1 MLDLNLDLALA
12 QRLAWLLRADVRK
25 GKGSSESPDE
35 AFAQWWLIQGR
46 SEYPYWSYLSDAQK
60 LALFEPAGKMAVGSL
75 EQVVPKA
82 MQLVLARR
90 PDVMQ
95 KFSVDKNVNVA
106 AVAGWFWI
114 MGLIEH
120 AMSKAVALDQIRALD
135 RPVLVDPSLDPNST
149 IETPSPTVLMRM
161 AWHLMSAEMQA
172 QMDLN
177 LSESRYRYL
186 CWFFVVARPLFKFE
200 AIIANR
206 WKSWLLQS
214 LSVSPANPA
223 LGELPRFALME
234 YALMD
239 AKTKPLLKTPNDVE
253 KLRAW
258 SQEQTKANQKW
269 AWLKQ
274 KIAYQDNG
282 LPIDTAPIWRPAEVL
297 AEAAAGT
304 AATADATKDGVA
316 AATATEATK
325 DSAGPVKTKV
335 QRPMGLNLFGFALGE
350 LGLGE
355 DLRMAVEVCK
365 AAKIP
370 YRVINIS
377 PGSDTGQADLAL
389 ADELAKGPVSLP
401 YAINVFCMPGFDV
414 ANRIFLRYGAKPFES
429 YYNIGWWPWELDV
442 WPKAWQVGFALADE
456 IWSCSEFSD
465 AMYRKSTTKPVT
477 AMPLAASVAR
487 TQTHSRAHYGLPAKA
502 YLYLY
507 VFDFNSHVVRK
518 NPQAAIDAFWLAF
531 GKAPSKAYPK
541 TAVGLVL
548 KVMNTKPQDPAWLA
562 FEKTIASDARIHLIS
577 KTLARPEVLGLIESC
592 DAYVSPHRAEGFGR
606 TLAEAMLLGKPVI
619 ATNYSGNQFFMNPE
633 VTLPV
638 DYTLEEVKTG
648 EYHFIESGDGAR
660 WAKPDTA
667 HMAKRMQ
674 EAYDHRADKVHTANT
689 KHYAQSVFAPER
701 TALIMRQRLEQLVS
715 VLQARGLLVTK

>member
-1 MLDLNLDLALA
+1 MLDLDLNLVLA
-12 QRLAWLLRADVRK
+12 QRLAWLLRSDVRK

-60 LALFEPAGKMAVGSL
+60 LALFESAGKMAVGTL
-75 EQVVPKA
+75 EQAVPKA

-106 AVAGWFWI
+106 AVAGWFWV
-114 MGLIEH
+114 MGLNEH
-120 AMSKAVALDQIRALD
+120 AMSKAVALDHIRTLD
-135 RPVLVDPSLDPNST
+135 RPVLVDPSLDPNPLM
-149 IETPSPTVLMRM
+149 ETPSPTVLMRM

-214 LSVSPANPA
+214 LPVSTANPADAA
-223 LGELPRFALME
+223 LGELPRFAQME

-239 AKTKPLLKTPNDVE
+239 AKTKPPLKTADDVE

-282 LPIDTAPIWRPAEVL
+282 LPIDTAPIWRPPEL
-297 AEAAAGT
+297 LKEGAADTAVSEGAGKG
-304 AATADATKDGVA
+304 ALVMA
-316 AATATEATK
+316 
-325 DSAGPVKTKV
+325 KV
-335 QRPMGLNLFGFALGE
+335 QRPMGLNLFGFAFGE

-414 ANRIFLRYGAKPFES
+414 ANRICLRYGAKPFES

-531 GKAPSKAYPK
+531 GKLPSKAHPK

-548 KVMNTKPQDPAWLA
+548 KVMNTKPNDPAWLA

-648 EYHFIESGDGAR
+648 DYHFIESGDGAR

-674 EAYDHRADKVHTANT
+674 EAYDHRADKALIAKT

-701 TALIMRQRLEQLVS
+701 TALIMRQRLEQLAS
-715 VLQARGLLVTK
+715 VLQARGLLATK

>member
-1 MLDLNLDLALA
+1 
-12 QRLAWLLRADVRK
+12 LRADVRK
-25 GKGSSESPDE
+25 GKGSSDTPDE
-35 AFAQWWLIQGR
+35 GFAQWWLIQGR

-135 RPVLVDPSLDPNST
+135 RPVLVDPSLDPNPVM
-149 IETPSPTVLMRM
+149 ETPSPTVLMRM

-214 LSVSPANPA
+214 LPVSTANPANAA
-223 LGELPRFALME
+223 LGELPRFAQME

-239 AKTKPLLKTPNDVE
+239 AKTKPPLKTADDVE

-282 LPIDTAPIWRPAEVL
+282 LPIDTAPIWRPSELLKEGATDAANAVSGDAGKGDL
-297 AEAAAGT
+297 AKA
-304 AATADATKDGVA
+304 
-316 AATATEATK
+316 
-325 DSAGPVKTKV
+325 KV
-335 QRPMGLNLFGFALGE
+335 QRPMGLNLFGFAFGE

-377 PGSDTGQADLAL
+377 PGRDTGQADLAL

-465 AMYRKSTTKPVT
+465 AMYRKSTNKPVT

-487 TQTHSRAHYGLPAKA
+487 TQSHSRAHYGLPAKA

-531 GKAPSKAYPK
+531 GKVPSKARPK

-548 KVMNTKPQDPAWLA
+548 KVMNTKPNDPAWLA

-648 EYHFIESGDGAR
+648 EYHFIESSDGAR

-674 EAYDHRADKVHTANT
+674 EAYEQRADKSRTAHI

-701 TALIMRQRLEQLVS
+701 TAMIMRQRLEQLAGE
-715 VLQARGLLVTK
+715 LQARGLLVTK